1 MIRKANIKDLDQI
14 MNIISD
20 TVKEMKTYN
29 NTQWDENYPQAKDFE
44 NDIKNEDLYV
54 DELDGQVV
62 GLICVNYIEPDEYL
76 DINWAFDKKAMIIH
90 RMAVNSNFR
99 NQKIGTR
106 LMKFAEE
113 LAKNNGVVYLKTDTY
128 SLNIKMNSLF
138 KKFGYKLAGQMEFLG
153 KEEPFN
159 CYDKFLDLPS
169 K

>member
-1 MIRKANIKDLDQI
+1 MIRKAYLKDLDQI

-29 NTQWDENYPQAKDFE
+29 NTQWDENYPQAKDFK
-44 NDIKNEDLYV
+44 NDIKNEDLYI

-62 GLICVNYIEPDEYL
+62 GLICVNYIEPNEYL
-76 DINWAFDKKAMIIH
+76 NIKWVSDKKAMIIH

-106 LMKFAEE
+106 LIEFAEE
-113 LAKNNGVVYLKTDTY
+113 YAKNNDVDYLKTDTY
-128 SLNIKMNSLF
+128 SVNIKMNSLF
-138 KKFGYKLAGQMEFLG
+138 KKFGYQLAGQMEFLG

-159 CYDKFLDLPS
+159 CYDKVLDFPS
-169 K
+169 

>member
-76 DINWAFDKKAMIIH
+76 DIKWAFDKKAMIIH
-90 RMAVNSNFR
+90 RMAVKSNFR

-106 LMKFAEE
+106 LMEFAEE

>member
-1 MIRKANIKDLDQI
+1 MIRKAYIKDLDQI
-14 MNIISD
+14 MNIISNI
-20 TVKEMKTYN
+20 VKEMKTYN

-76 DINWAFDKKAMIIH
+76 DKKWVSDKKAMIIH

-106 LMKFAEE
+106 LMEFAEE

-138 KKFGYKLAGQMEFLG
+138 KKFGYQLAGQMEFLG

-159 CYDKFLDLPS
+159 CYDKFLDFHS